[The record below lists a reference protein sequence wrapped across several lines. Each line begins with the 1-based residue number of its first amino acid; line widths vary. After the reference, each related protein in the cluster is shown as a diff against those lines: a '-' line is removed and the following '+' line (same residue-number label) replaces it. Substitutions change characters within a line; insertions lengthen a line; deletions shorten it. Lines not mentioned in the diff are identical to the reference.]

1 MAPLWCVN
9 YASSRAG
16 ADAVVAAIT
25 SAGGRAIA
33 VQGDVSKASEAQV

>member
-1 MAPLWCVN
+1 MVVN